1 MFHSQF
7 LIVFNLIF
15 IRLFLILSF
24 QSAVPAALQ
33 RKFIFNFDHETCS
46 VSHDDVA
53 RLFLTSKIVLQ
64 FFSLEIEKHNS
75 SEDEQYFEHYIM
87 KHMPNLLWCLSYCSG
102 NGYMSNVSILYM
114 YETLFFLKG
123 NLVKFLNVLI
133 FP

>member
-1 MFHSQF
+1 M
-7 LIVFNLIF
+7 
-15 IRLFLILSF
+15 ILSF

-33 RKFIFNFDHETCS
+33 RKFIFNFDHETYS

-75 SEDEQYFEHYIM
+75 SEDEQYFEQYIM
-87 KHMPNLLWCLSYCSG
+87 KHIPNLLWCLSYCSG